1 MRRTLFMS
9 AIFATALAASVN
21 AQSFTYDPANIAIPD
36 SSPAGVN
43 IPFTVSGLAGG
54 VIEVHVHFSPTH
66 TWVGDLIMTLQD
78 PNGVTVTLIDR
89 PGRTTSGFGS
99 SGDFL
104 NAKFQSTGADPETH
118 TGNFNSTGLGTIFRA
133 HLGSIDDFN
142 ADVNGNWNL
151 FISDNAGGDT
161 GSFDKITITTPEPAS
176 MLALGAGLAGVALR
190 RRKK

>member
-9 AIFATALAASVN
+9 AILATALAASVN
-21 AQSFTYDPANIAIPD
+21 AQSFTHDPANIPIPD
-36 SSPAGVN
+36 SNPAGVN
-43 IPFTVSGLAGG
+43 IPFAVAGLAGG
-54 VIEVHVHFSPTH
+54 VIEVHVHFSPSH
-66 TWVGDLIMTLQD
+66 TWVGDLIMRLTD

-89 PGRTTSGFGS
+89 PRFPELTFGS
-99 SGDFL
+99 NSDFL
-104 NAKFQSTGADPETH
+104 NARFQSTGTDPETH
-118 TGNFNSTGLGTIFRA
+118 GGNFNSTGLGTIFRA

-151 FISDNAGGDT
+151 FISDNEGGDT